1 MKDIDKDTK
10 DNKSLDNIKSKY
22 IIQIVFSYLNE
33 EIKLKLMQY
42 NKNLQNKIDIQLRNY
57 KFFSG
62 KYIIYEKDGLGKEYD
77 AYKDKL
83 LFEGELLD
91 KKRKKGK
98 EYFSDYLI
106 YEGEY
111 KNGNKW
117 NGKGFNGYNKVVY
130 ELINGNGHVKE
141 YKFGR
146 LGSEG
151 EYLKGQKHGEWKEY
165 NSYQTLLFVGEYLN
179 GKRNGKGKEY
189 DNQKGKLIFEGEYK
203 NDNRWNGKGYDEKNN
218 IVYELKNGNGYIK
231 EYDGWKL
238 KFE

>member
-1 MKDIDKDTK
+1 MKNINKEYSTKIDKDTK

-62 KYIIYEKDGLGKEYD
+62 KYIIYEKDRLGKEYD

-83 LFEGELLD
+83 LFERELLD

-179 GKRNGKGKEY
+179 GKRKGKGKDY
-189 DNQKGKLIFEGEYK
+189 DNQKGKLIF
-203 NDNRWNGKGYDEKNN
+203 
-218 IVYELKNGNGYIK
+218 
-231 EYDGWKL
+231 
-238 KFE
+238 